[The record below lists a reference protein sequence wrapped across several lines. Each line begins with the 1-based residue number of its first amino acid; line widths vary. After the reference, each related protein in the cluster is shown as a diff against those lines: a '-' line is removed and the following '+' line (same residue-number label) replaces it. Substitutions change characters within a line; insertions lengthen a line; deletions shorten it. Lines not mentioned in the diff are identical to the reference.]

1 MNQNQYDNIENAL
14 TQIRL
19 LPYTGK
25 NKEDTINNYLNN
37 IEVCR
42 SFYPLLHF
50 FEVSLRNA
58 IDKALTDYV
67 NGKEWFDI
75 LPMDSK
81 SIQKINDAKKTIKLH
96 NHVVTHDRIVAELSL
111 GFWTS
116 FVSKKFSQ
124 YPYQGYMLKNAF
136 PNCPKYMRTAK
147 IMQKRFE
154 DFRIL
159 RNRISHCERINH
171 FQNLITLHTELLES
185 INWIESEVGNLATK
199 MDNVQNSFT
208 FKVVL

>member
-1 MNQNQYDNIENAL
+1 MNQSQYGNIENAL

-19 LPYTGK
+19 RPYTGK
-25 NKEDTINNYLNN
+25 TKEDTINNYLNN

-75 LPMDSK
+75 LPIDAK
-81 SIQKINDAKKTIKLH
+81 NIQKINDAKKTIKLH

-124 YPYQGYMLKNAF
+124 YSYQSYMLKNAF

-154 DFRIL
+154 NFRIL
-159 RNRISHCERINH
+159 RNRISHCEKINH
-171 FQNLITLHTELLES
+171 FQNLNVLHTELLES
-185 INWIESEVGNLATK
+185 TNWIEIEVGNLAAK
-199 MDNVQNSFT
+199 MDNVQNSLT
-208 FKVVL
+208 FKVTL

>member
-171 FQNLITLHTELLES
+171 FQNLNTLHTELLES

>member
-50 FEVSLRNA
+50 FEVCLRNA

-171 FQNLITLHTELLES
+171 FQNLNTLHTELLES

>member
-58 IDKALTDYV
+58 IDKALTDYA

-171 FQNLITLHTELLES
+171 FQNLNTLHTELLES